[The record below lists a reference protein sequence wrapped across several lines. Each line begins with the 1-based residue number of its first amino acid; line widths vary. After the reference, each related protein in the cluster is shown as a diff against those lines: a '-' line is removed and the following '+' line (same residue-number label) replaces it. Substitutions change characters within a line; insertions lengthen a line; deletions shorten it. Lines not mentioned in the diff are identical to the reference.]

1 VKFGLA
7 SQYQPLI
14 IPNCIAY
21 KIISKEKMDN
31 SMEVDSSNTAI
42 TDLFLNCLLNI
53 EQETLKK
60 LTKLE
65 KFKGKKISSVGTQN
79 KTFNQKIYD
88 KTNYLTEVAERKN
101 FEQQPN
107 STAIFK
113 KVYAFT
119 NDLNEDISDN
129 NYKWTSISSEPSYLV
144 GREALTISET
154 DKYIIRYPI
163 KYGFFN
169 QDYTFQSVCDDIHKI
184 VDFCVNS
191 ILQIK
196 RKEYCNYNV
205 VLIIP
210 DLFVRT
216 QIKGLI
222 NIFMK
227 VMGFKSIFIHLE
239 SVLSTFGAALQ
250 TACVVDIGSTKVSVC
265 CLEDGLI
272 VENSLIRKNYGGDD
286 IVTLLYTTLSRKNT
300 TFFFPI
306 ENFNLDNPYHFRIL
320 EKLKEAECEIPS
332 IQNPQAQFIPKNCK
346 IWQHKK
352 NSNTK
357 IMNLTLCEA
366 IYTSPIS
373 LFYPEIFSS
382 IHNIII
388 PSLDQFNDIYYENFT
403 DPEDTMDE
411 LIKSNY

>member
-1 VKFGLA
+1 
-7 SQYQPLI
+7 
-14 IPNCIAY
+14 
-21 KIISKEKMDN
+21 MDN